1 MIYTLV
7 LAAGSS
13 TRLGGHPKAL
23 LTTTT
28 GKTFVQQIAETAK
41 AAGSGGVFVV
51 IGAPHADQVKKR
63 LPPGVGTCT
72 NPRPDRGMLSSIE
85 TGLQTLPQ
93 NASGVLVWPVDH
105 PMVSVE
111 TVRAILNAAPSKII
125 IPMHGGKGGHPVR
138 IPRSKFGEIGR
149 LDAEIGLRHLF
160 ELAPDSV
167 HRLEVNDANIHVDVD
182 TRTDYD
188 KLRSAHLPGAA
199 AAPAAAATEE
209 SPAKKPKK

>member
-41 AAGSGGVFVV
+41 AAGSGGVYVV
-51 IGAPHADQVKKR
+51 IGAPHGDPIKKR

-85 TGLQTLPQ
+85 SGLQSLPQ
-93 NASGVLVWPVDH
+93 NASGVLIWPVDH
-105 PMVSVE
+105 PLVHVD
-111 TVRAILNAAPSKII
+111 TVRAILSAAPSKII
-125 IPMHGGKGGHPVR
+125 VPIHNGKGGHPVR
-138 IPRSKFGEIGR
+138 IPRARFGDISS
-149 LDAEIGLRHLF
+149 LSPDVGLRQLF
-160 ELAPDSV
+160 ELHADKV
-167 HRLEVNDANIHVDVD
+167 ERLNVDDEGIHVDVD
-182 TRTDYD
+182 TQADYD
-188 KLRSAHLPGAA
+188 KLRSV
-199 AAPAAAATEE
+199 PALEE
-209 SPAKKPKK
+209 PVAKKKK